1 MRTLITASLISLA
14 AIGAASAQET
24 RTTEVPY
31 SAEALASEHGR
42 QALMQDIRRAARDVC
57 DIAGAFDA
65 EVRRAERE
73 CAADAVA
80 RATAQ
85 LETRIAAL
93 EPEDGAIVIRL
104 G

>member
-1 MRTLITASLISLA
+1 MRTLLTASLVSLA

-24 RTTEVPY
+24 RTMEVRY
-31 SAEALASEHGR
+31 SAQALASDQGR
-42 QALMQDIRRAARDVC
+42 QDLMQDIRRAAREVC

-65 EVRRAERE
+65 DARRAERQ
-73 CAADAVA
+73 CAADAFA
-80 RATAQ
+80 QATAQ

-93 EPEDGAIVIRL
+93 EPEDGALVVRF